1 MRAVDNSRG
10 EAGNYIGI
18 KGIII
23 YRTWV
28 NMTGCCGSAVMTVW
42 IKMYHYWFFCCFYHI
57 LNLHLFNAN
66 SLFYSG
72 GRICCCSLLIYES
85 LSVQY
90 FHLLVQ
96 AFIIFHS
103 ITTFW
108 MRLKITYLILNSTS
122 SFVAAVRLSLR
133 SFLLIMK
140 IQWRLWRNRMSCFL
154 YFYSYFLFLF
164 LFDF

>member
-85 LSVQY
+85 LSVQN

-103 ITTFW
+103 IATFW

-122 SFVAAVRLSLR
+122 SFVAAVTLSLR

-140 IQWRLWRNRMSCFL
+140 IQWRLKK
-154 YFYSYFLFLF
+154 
-164 LFDF
+164 